1 MAVDNCT
8 VSTFDL
14 VANVGDTVPAGVVTL
29 VITHNLNAILDAS
42 EFSIGLASNPIPN
55 EYVGGNVSSQVNKVV
70 FSNNNNGTVNASI
83 HHSSFIVQST
93 NDILIDIDRRP
104 EIVEG
109 DGGVI
114 IKGCTDPTALN
125 YNPAATVDDGSCQFP
140 NDPVGTGTDVIGT
153 GVVDLLSDVTVHN
166 ADIKVPDTKDPA
178 IVDVVINHGPSAKF
192 DVVLVNKGTGIKYD
206 FIGGSFNSKSFL
218 ENEGHRRDFRKDA
231 RVYEN
236 LPKQCLYVNFPG
248 ISADTQYQFYIVPM
262 SSDTILAEG
271 VPTELNPL
279 ELVQKNDVTI
289 TLALAST
296 SNSAYWTVASSDVSF
311 SDRPGKRPVAY
322 TQYVWPRDVETQP
335 LLTAEIMD
343 GQPGYKYF
351 TLTAAFTASPG
362 GGAATKSAGMRS
374 AGALETDLSVPATL
388 SGKDANDQFV
398 IIPYAKIRGLE
409 STFEANTL
417 TVTGLFK
424 VYQFGSYD
432 QAYTIEIDNIV
443 TLS

>member
-42 EFSIGLASNPIPN
+42 EFSIGLASNPTPN

-83 HHSSFIVQST
+83 HHGSFVVQNT

-104 EIVEG
+104 EVVEG

-125 YNPAATVDDGSCQFP
+125 YNPAATHDDGSCQFP
-140 NDPVGTGTDVIGT
+140 NDPHGPVGTGVSVVGT
-153 GVVDLLSDVTVHN
+153 GVVDLLSDLTVHE
-166 ADIKVPDTKDPA
+166 ADIKIPNTKDPSY
-178 IVDVVINHGPSAKF
+178 VEVNINAGNKAKF
-192 DVVLVNKGTGIKYD
+192 DVVLKNVTTGQTYD
-206 FIGGSFNSKSFL
+206 FMLGNFDPKFASRGLSLRKTD
-218 ENEGHRRDFRKDA
+218 RDGYTNIPQDR
-231 RVYEN
+231 
-236 LPKQCLYVNFPG
+236 LYVNFPG
-248 ISADTQYQFYIVPM
+248 ISADTKYEFYIVPM
-262 SSDTILAEG
+262 SNDTVLSEV

-279 ELVQKNDVTI
+279 VLVQRNDTTI
-289 TLALAST
+289 TLALTSS
-296 SNSAYWTVASSDVSF
+296 SNSAYWTIASSDVSF
-311 SDRPGKRPVAY
+311 TDRPDKQPKSY
-322 TQYVWPRDVETQP
+322 TKFIWPRDILKQP
-335 LLTAEIMD
+335 LLTPEIMD

-351 TLTAAFTASPG
+351 TLTANFTASPG

-374 AGALETDLSVPATL
+374 SGVLETDLSVPSIL
-388 SGKDANDQFV
+388 SGEDANNLP
-398 IIPYAKIRGLE
+398 IIAPQASISGLE
-409 STFEANTL
+409 TTFAANTL

-424 VYQFGSYD
+424 VDRFGSYD
-432 QAYTIEIDNIV
+432 QAYTIDIDNIV